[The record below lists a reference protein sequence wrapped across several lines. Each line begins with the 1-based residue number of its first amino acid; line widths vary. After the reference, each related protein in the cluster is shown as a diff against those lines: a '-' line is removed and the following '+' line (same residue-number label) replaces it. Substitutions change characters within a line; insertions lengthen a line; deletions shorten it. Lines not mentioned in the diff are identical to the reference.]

1 MWNLD
6 YSRTNPT
13 TNIIKITKEI
23 FKMSQLILFL
33 LHAAANIGAAGC
45 YFITQNYTSFL
56 LFGEPDFSELPESV
70 IHRD

>member
-1 MWNLD
+1 
-6 YSRTNPT
+6 
-13 TNIIKITKEI
+13 
-23 FKMSQLILFL
+23 MSQLILFL